1 MLTCGSFPENEPRTR
16 SKMYILGYASIRGK
30 KFYLRRETTATVLL
44 SSSRFH
50 TVRMIY
56 KSLILG
62 CVKLIRNR
70 TSNTILKGK
79 SYVAGFLFGYFQN
92 SDTISGIIKEKRCFR
107 YYKRTDRLTGRASY
121 RESSEFI
128 RGLLLFR
135 KSWGVVELEYRGRS

>member
-1 MLTCGSFPENEPRTR
+1 M
-16 SKMYILGYASIRGK
+16 
-30 KFYLRRETTATVLL
+30 LL

-50 TVRMIY
+50 TVGMIY

-79 SYVAGFLFGYFQN
+79 SYVAGFLFEYFQN
-92 SDTISGIIKEKRCFR
+92 SDTISEIIKEKR
-107 YYKRTDRLTGRASY
+107 YYKRADRLTGRASY